1 MGDRVLELLEVIAK
15 DLTYSLER
23 PWRWGSE
30 LRDPHSLAFGSAGV
44 ALFLSYLVQALGEDR
59 HRHSASCFLRDAI
72 LATQHEYM
80 QPGFETGAIGI
91 CWAVEHLKDS
101 VDVESRE
108 LKLLDQ
114 WETRLYEWSQM
125 ADTPPAF
132 ADGLAG
138 ICAYAAERHPSHPSS
153 GLFKATWGRLKDLAE
168 ITYQGA
174 TWHVSGHGKSELLK
188 LFPGLSF
195 SSRRYSMSVGY
206 GVAGIVGALLASYA
220 SGIREHGIEH
230 LIESAVSWM
239 MAKRCGADFHQSF
252 PVIVGVEMPLIS
264 SGWYLGDL
272 GVITVILN
280 AAYLFERKDWK
291 DAVLEIALRR
301 AESPPTFYIH
311 NLLYGSVGRA
321 HFCNRLFHLTGDQR
335 FADAAFKWY
344 SLALG
349 VRRPSGAR
357 GGLLNNGQPFRG
369 LFWGMAGLG
378 LGLLAAISSTD
389 PAWDRFLFGS
399 FRTAKV
405 NSMLLQST

>member
-1 MGDRVLELLEVIAK
+1 
-15 DLTYSLER
+15 
-23 PWRWGSE
+23 
-30 LRDPHSLAFGSAGV
+30 
-44 ALFLSYLVQALGEDR
+44 
-59 HRHSASCFLRDAI
+59 
-72 LATQHEYM
+72 
-80 QPGFETGAIGI
+80 
-91 CWAVEHLKDS
+91 
-101 VDVESRE
+101 
-108 LKLLDQ
+108 
-114 WETRLYEWSQM
+114 
-125 ADTPPAF
+125 
-132 ADGLAG
+132 
-138 ICAYAAERHPSHPSS
+138 
-153 GLFKATWGRLKDLAE
+153 
-168 ITYQGA
+168 
-174 TWHVSGHGKSELLK
+174 
-188 LFPGLSF
+188 
-195 SSRRYSMSVGY
+195 MSVGY

-291 DAVLEIALRR
+291 EAVLEIALRR

-311 NLLYGSVGRA
+311 NLLHGSVGRA

-349 VRRPSGAR
+349 VRRPSGAT

-369 LFWGMAGLG
+369 LFWGTAGLG

-405 NSMLLQST
+405 NSMLLQRT